1 MKENKELTK
10 LQDKPE
16 GKVKKAFHKF
26 IDIMNKKW
34 LINGVNTILLV
45 AIIIAIYMG
54 VTILLKKVNLP
65 EIDCTSDKIYSL
77 SDETKTK
84 ISAIDKEI
92 KITLIN
98 YGSNETMNSMI
109 NRYRALNK
117 IISVESIDNL
127 ASRTDL
133 MTKYSLSS
141 TDTLIIIESGEKE
154 TTLSQYD
161 LYTYDYTTY
170 EQIDTTEESLT
181 NAIIDVTSE
190 VRSKVYFMS
199 NHIAYPTTYYSSF
212 MQELKEDAND
222 VETFDLFATGSVPDD
237 CSCLVI
243 TTLQEDITEGERD
256 SLIEYVNKG
265 GKLLLL
271 CGANTENI
279 ALTNFQ
285 QVLDLYGITIEN
297 GVIFEGKADNMLSQ
311 YPDMIIED
319 IQTSSVTKYMSMNL
333 KACFVDAA
341 PIVLEE
347 DYTKQEELGVTYE
360 TLATTSSS
368 AFIRTNIQLT
378 SASRTSEDSEEGQ
391 YNIGVLAKKEIGD
404 NVTSKL
410 IIYSNELFATDM
422 PIQIGNYRYAFISLC
437 NNADVAANAVAYLNE
452 KENTITI
459 RKNYD
464 TVTYTPTKAQ
474 QNTVMSI
481 IFITP
486 LVIMVIGLIV
496 WRFRRIRN
504 K

>member
-10 LQDKPE
+10 LQDKQD
-16 GKVKKAFHKF
+16 GKIKKAFHKF
-26 IDIMNKKW
+26 IDILNKKW
-34 LINGVNTILLV
+34 LINGINTILLV
-45 AIIIAIYMG
+45 AIIIGVYIG
-54 VTILLKKVNLP
+54 VTILLKKINLP

-84 ISAIDKEI
+84 ISEIDKDI

-109 NRYRALNK
+109 NRYKVLNK
-117 IISVESIDNL
+117 NIIVENIDNL

-141 TDTLIIIESGEKE
+141 TDTLIIVASGDKE

-190 VRSKVYFMS
+190 TRPKVYIMN
-199 NHIAYPTTYYSSF
+199 NHVAYPTAYYSSF
-212 MQELKEDAND
+212 MQELKDDAND
-222 VETFDLFATGSVPDD
+222 VETFDLFTTGKVPDD

-243 TTLQEDITEGERD
+243 TTLQEDITQAEKD
-256 SLIEYVNKG
+256 SITAYINDG

-271 CGANTENI
+271 CGANTGNI
-279 ALTNFQ
+279 EFTNFQ
-285 QVLDLYGITIEN
+285 QVLDLYGITIGE
-297 GVIFEGKADNMLSQ
+297 GVIFEGNTANMLNQ

-319 IQTSSVTKYMSMNL
+319 IQTSSVTKYIDMNL
-333 KACFVDAA
+333 KGCFVDAA
-341 PIVLEE
+341 PIILEE
-347 DYTKQEELGVTYE
+347 DSSKQDELGVTYE

-368 AFIRTNIQLT
+368 AFVRTNLKLT
-378 SASRTSEDSEEGQ
+378 SASRTDQDSETSI
-391 YNIGVLAKKEIGD
+391 YNIGILAKKEISED
-404 NVTSKL
+404 VTSKL
-410 IIYSNELFATDM
+410 IIYSNELFTTDM
-422 PIQIGNYRYAFISLC
+422 PIQIGNYQYAFISLC
-437 NNADVAANAVAYLNE
+437 NNADIAANAVAYLNE

-464 TVTYTPTKAQ
+464 TVTYTPTKAE

-486 LVIMVIGLIV
+486 IVIMIIGFIV